1 MNNSQ
6 RKRPT
11 FPKRAIIT
19 AGMPYGNKTLHFGH
33 IGGVFIPADIFARF
47 LRDRIGK
54 DNVIFLSGTD
64 CYGSAIELGYK
75 KETENGFEGS
85 ITDYV
90 KKNNESQK
98 EILNAYDI
106 SLNIFEGSAIGESGE
121 THTVVSRGVFDELYR
136 KNLLKVEQTMQ
147 FYDEQKN
154 MFLNGRQVTGRCPI
168 NRCKSETAYADECS
182 LGHQFDPSEL
192 INPISLLSGER
203 PILKPVDNWFID
215 LTEYKST
222 IIDAVNEWKTKPA
235 FRNVLSNVINE
246 FLEPPSLYIK
256 KENLDVLE
264 TISEFPE
271 HEIIEDDNKASSQI
285 VFKDLSDRKKAVDLL
300 KSNGVRCRTGKT
312 LVPLR
317 LSGNISWGIPIPEYD
332 NINGLTFWVWPE
344 SLWAPISF
352 TKTYLDKINSELNWQ
367 DWWKSDDSQVFQFI
381 GEDNIY
387 FYGIAEIALFAA
399 LDKDIKLP
407 MIVPNHHLLYG
418 KKKASSS
425 GEIKPPSAMS
435 LLDYYTSEQLRI
447 HFMNASLGEKA
458 ISFNPTSIQGDKNSF
473 DPVFYEGN
481 LLTNVFNRL
490 IRSAFYTLQKNSN
503 LFPLSSVSYSPSVIE
518 KCNELILEYEYLMFN
533 CNFDKAFELL
543 NIFLKNANKDWVEKS
558 KNGTDEELNQLIMDT
573 FHIIRTCMVLVHP
586 IAPKS
591 CEMIQSY
598 LRVDD
603 RIWSWDYIFEPLEFF
618 TGDNHEFEF
627 LQPRIDFFP
636 KHPSQFK

>member
-1 MNNSQ
+1 MNNNQ
-6 RKRPT
+6 RKRPD

-54 DNVIFLSGTD
+54 ENVIFLSGTD

-75 KETENGFEGS
+75 KETKEGFEGS

-90 KKNNESQK
+90 KKNNKSQK
-98 EILNAYDI
+98 DILEAYDV

-121 THTVVSRGVFDELYR
+121 AHTLVSCAIFDELYK

-147 FYDEQKN
+147 FYDEKKG

-222 IIDAVNEWKTKPA
+222 IINAVNEWETKPA

-256 KENLDVLE
+256 KENTDVLE

-271 HEIIEDDNKASSQI
+271 HEIVEEENKASSQI
-285 VFKDLSDRKKAVDLL
+285 VFKDLDDRKKAVDLL
-300 KSNGVRCRTGKT
+300 KSIGVRCRTGKT

-317 LSGNISWGIPIPEYD
+317 LSGNINWGIPIPEYD
-332 NINGLTFWVWPE
+332 NIKGLTFWVWPE

-352 TKTYLDKINSELNWQ
+352 TKAYLDKINSDLTWE

-387 FYGIAEIALFAA
+387 FYGIAEIALFEA
-399 LDKDIKLP
+399 LDKDIRLP
-407 MIVPNHHLLYG
+407 MIIPNHHLLYG

-435 LLDYYTSEQLRI
+435 LLDYYTPEQLRI
-447 HFMNASLGEKA
+447 HFMNASLGERA
-458 ISFNPTSIQGDKNSF
+458 ISFNPTSVLGDKSSF

-490 IRSAFYTLQKNSN
+490 VRSAFYTLQKTNNN
-503 LFPLSSVSYSPSVIE
+503 LFPLSTPYSSSVIE
-518 KCNELILEYEYLMFN
+518 KCNELILEYEHLMFN

-543 NIFLKNANKDWVEKS
+543 NIFLKNANKDWVEIS
-558 KNGTDEELNQLIMDT
+558 KNGTDEEINQLIMDT

-586 IAPKS
+586 IAPKC

-618 TGDNHEFEF
+618 TGDNHEFLF

-636 KHPSQFK
+636 KHSSQFK